1 VPVENIFSTT
11 IVHVDC
17 FEVFNMMTDF
27 KDLYERYLADR
38 LTPDEAGA
46 FLDAIGKDDNMLP
59 EHLDVLLR
67 EKSFRGTG
75 DPEREE
81 RLFRQIMEKDK
92 AKVRRMPVRWLA
104 AASVLLLLL
113 AGSFVWVRQV
123 KQQQIA
129 AQFVEDAQPGKQGAV
144 LTLADGKQV
153 TLDSLGNGTIATQ
166 SGTRLLLNN
175 GRLSYNNDKND
186 VSVSY
191 NTLSTARGRQF
202 QLVLPDGSK
211 VWLNAASSVRYPVA
225 FSGTERTVE
234 ISGEAYFEIAADASM
249 PFRVKINETTTVE
262 VLGTRF
268 NINAY
273 REEKGI
279 HTTLSEGAVR
289 VKMGNLSAVLAP
301 GQQAII
307 QSDIQVIRNANIDQA
322 LAWKEGLFN
331 FQDMPFD
338 EVMRQLSRWYDID
351 VVYENGIP
359 DIKFEGELGRDV
371 SLSKIL
377 FFLSKVDV
385 HYRIEDR
392 KKLVISK

>member
-1 VPVENIFSTT
+1 
-11 IVHVDC
+11 
-17 FEVFNMMTDF
+17 MTDF

-38 LTPDEAGA
+38 LTPDEADA

-67 EKSFRGTG
+67 EKSFRGAG

-113 AGSFVWVRQV
+113 AGSFLWVRHD
-123 KQQQIA
+123 KQPS
-129 AQFVEDAQPGKQGAV
+129 QFVMDAQPGKQGAV

-153 TLDSLGNGTIATQ
+153 TLDSLGNGTVATQ
-166 SGTRLLLNN
+166 SGTRLLLHN
-175 GRLSYNNDKND
+175 GQLSYNKDKNE
-186 VSVSY
+186 VSTSY
-191 NTLSTARGRQF
+191 NTLTTARGRQF

-211 VWLNAASSVRYPVA
+211 VWLNAASSIRYPVA
-225 FSGTERTVE
+225 FSGTERKVE
-234 ISGEAYFEIAADASM
+234 ISGEVYFEITPDAAM
-249 PFRVKINETTTVE
+249 PFRVKINETATVE

-268 NINAY
+268 AINAY
-273 REEKGI
+273 PEEKGI

-289 VKMGNLSAVLAP
+289 VRKGSLSAVLAP

-307 QSDIQVIRNANIDQA
+307 QSDIQVIQHANIDQA

-351 VVYENGIP
+351 VIYENGIP

-385 HYRIEDR
+385 HYRIEDG